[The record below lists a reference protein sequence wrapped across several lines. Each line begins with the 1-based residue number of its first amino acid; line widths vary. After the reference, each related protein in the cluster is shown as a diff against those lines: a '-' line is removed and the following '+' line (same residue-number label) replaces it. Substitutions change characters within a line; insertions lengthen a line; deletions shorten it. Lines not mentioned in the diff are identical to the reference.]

1 MKQPIANDMPE
12 LVEPLHVL
20 GSQTAPRKS
29 HRDML
34 DGVICALIGYLWMFA
49 KRDSMLMLGDLDTG
63 YIVTPASGEARVRLL
78 TAAGSRSVCAV

>member
-1 MKQPIANDMPE
+1 MRNKIVSAAEAVAIIRSGDTVASSGFVGVGTP
-12 LVEPLHVL
+12 
-20 GSQTAPRKS
+20 
-29 HRDML
+29 

-78 TAAGSRSVCAV
+78 TAAGSRSVRAA